1 MTHFFLCA
9 LISQTKPSNNRQ
21 YSPNQRQQWE
31 PDFNRKVARNLQRRD
46 TPRAFFAFLACL
58 THAIGL
64 HNRHRFCGQWVT
76 SRALFSFTDVH
87 FPTHTPH
94 ALRHQPSSHL
104 KRSQGAWPD
113 RIRQSR
119 RRGTRRLPRAHPL
132 LSLSVLKRFERRPEN
147 VIGGELRRP
156 CLSEASA
163 SCGNKGGSLGYRFSR
178 LLQIPLEW
186 TMFFFFK
193 CHS

>member
-1 MTHFFLCA
+1 MGAFNTMTHFLCA
-9 LISQTKPSNNRQ
+9 LISQTKPSNNRL

-46 TPRAFFAFLACL
+46 TPRAFFTFLACL
-58 THAIGL
+58 TLAIGL

-94 ALRHQPSSHL
+94 TLRHQPSSHL
-104 KRSQGAWPD
+104 KRSEGAWPD

-119 RRGTRRLPRAHPL
+119 RRGTRRAHTL
-132 LSLSVLKRFERRPEN
+132 CLALSPFSNGLNGGQRMSSAEN
-147 VIGGELRRP
+147 
-156 CLSEASA
+156 
-163 SCGNKGGSLGYRFSR
+163 
-178 LLQIPLEW
+178 
-186 TMFFFFK
+186 
-193 CHS
+193 